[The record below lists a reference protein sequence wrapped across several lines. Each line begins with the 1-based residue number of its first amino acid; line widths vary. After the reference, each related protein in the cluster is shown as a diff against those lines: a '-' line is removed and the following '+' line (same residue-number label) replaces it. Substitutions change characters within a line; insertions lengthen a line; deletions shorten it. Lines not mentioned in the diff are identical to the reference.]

1 MDGEEV
7 LHTIHVV
14 VLGWLRAL
22 EETTV
27 FQVFFDD
34 NVGDGVKHKLDV
46 LRVCGAGHV
55 GIDFFDVS
63 SQVKLQELQLDVIT
77 SIFIGVWAII
87 IREAHAEVSLLDLLC
102 EDIFLVEEEYDGGGC
117 EVTVVANTVE
127 QVKTLVHAVHF
138 IILHQH
144 HVVSAEGSNEN
155 DTGDPL
161 KAMDP
166 LLSFG
171 TLTTHIKHPE
181 V

>member
-1 MDGEEV
+1 M
-7 LHTIHVV
+7 

-77 SIFIGVWAII
+77 SIFIGVWA
-87 IREAHAEVSLLDLLC
+87 
-102 EDIFLVEEEYDGGGC
+102 
-117 EVTVVANTVE
+117 
-127 QVKTLVHAVHF
+127 
-138 IILHQH
+138 
-144 HVVSAEGSNEN
+144 
-155 DTGDPL
+155 
-161 KAMDP
+161 
-166 LLSFG
+166 
-171 TLTTHIKHPE
+171 
-181 V
+181 